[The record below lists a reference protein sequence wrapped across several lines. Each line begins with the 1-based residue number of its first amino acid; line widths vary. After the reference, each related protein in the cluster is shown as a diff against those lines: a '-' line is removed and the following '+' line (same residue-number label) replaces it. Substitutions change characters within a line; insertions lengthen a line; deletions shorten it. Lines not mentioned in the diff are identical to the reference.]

1 MQAIANSIFANVT
14 SQAFALHELV
24 YELSTHATHT
34 FIFDNNIYTHVYNI
48 NILCVCV
55 YNNASVYHTTD
66 VIHSYRNIMC
76 DSEPKL
82 ECVKPS

>member
-48 NILCVCV
+48 NILCVCI
-55 YNNASVYHTTD
+55 TTHLSNT
-66 VIHSYRNIMC
+66 VIPSYRNIMC